1 MIEVAR
7 VSKSYG
13 NLQALASIEFTIDKG
28 TCFGLVGPNGAGK
41 STLMK
46 ILAGI
51 LQHFEGDIVVDRFSV
66 TKEKQAVKQLIGYV
80 PQELCLEETLTARDN
95 LLLFGRLYGLS
106 GKDLH
111 NRMEDVLEKIGLAE
125 RSKDKVLKFSGGM
138 KRRLNIGCALLHE
151 PAIIIMD
158 EPTVGIDPQSRKSIF
173 SIIEQLKAD
182 GSTIIYSSH
191 YMEEVEHL
199 CDSIGLIDKGVL
211 LENGTMDRLLE
222 KYGTP
227 SLYVSGDTIEAEHL
241 HPYPITSKGDGF
253 LVIDADP
260 LFVLEKLVIR
270 FRELELQPRRLELY
284 YPKLEDIFFQLTGTM
299 LRDN

>member
-1 MIEVAR
+1 MIEVAQL
-7 VSKSYG
+7 SKSYG
-13 NLQALASIEFTIDKG
+13 KIQALTNIEFTIDKG

-51 LQHFEGDIVVDRFSV
+51 LQQFEGDIVVDRFSV
-66 TKEKQAVKQLIGYV
+66 AKEKQAVKQLIGYI

-95 LLLFGRLYGLS
+95 LLLFGRLYGIS
-106 GKDLH
+106 GRTLN
-111 NRMEDVLEKIGLAE
+111 NRIDNVLEKIGLTE
-125 RSKDKVLKFSGGM
+125 RSKDTVLNFSGGM

-151 PAIIIMD
+151 PAIVIMD

-173 SIIEQLKAD
+173 SIIEQLRAD

-191 YMEEVEHL
+191 YMEEVEQL
-199 CDSIGLIDKGVL
+199 CDRIGLIDKGIL
-211 LENGTMDRLLE
+211 LENGTMNGLME

-241 HPYPITSKGDGF
+241 HPYQIAPKGDGY
-253 LVIDADP
+253 LVRDANP
-260 LFVLEKLVIR
+260 LATLEKLLVR
-270 FRELELQPRRLELY
+270 FRELDLQPRRLELY
-284 YPKLEDIFFQLTGTM
+284 YPKLEDIFFQLTGTK

>member
-1 MIEVAR
+1 MIEVAQ

-13 NLQALASIEFTIDKG
+13 KIQALTNIEFTIDKG
-28 TCFGLVGPNGAGK
+28 SCFGLVGPNGAGK

-51 LQHFEGDIVVDRFSV
+51 LRHFEGDVVVDRFSV
-66 TKEKQAVKQLIGYV
+66 AKEKQAVKQLIGYI

-106 GKDLH
+106 GKNLN
-111 NRMEDVLEKIGLAE
+111 NRIDNVLEKIGLTE
-125 RSKDKVLKFSGGM
+125 RSKDTVLDFSGGM
-138 KRRLNIGCALLHE
+138 KRRLNIGCALLHD
-151 PAIIIMD
+151 PAIVIMD
-158 EPTVGIDPQSRKSIF
+158 EPTVGIDPQSRNSIF

-191 YMEEVEHL
+191 YMEEVEQL
-199 CDSIGLIDKGVL
+199 CDRIGLIDKGVL
-211 LENGTMDRLLE
+211 LENGTMNRLME

-241 HPYPITSKGDGF
+241 HPYQIAPKGEGY
-253 LVIDADP
+253 LVSDAEP
-260 LFVLEKLVIR
+260 LATLEKLLVR
-270 FRELELQPRRLELY
+270 FRELGLQPRRLELY
-284 YPKLEDIFFQLTGTM
+284 YPKLEDIFFQLTGTK